1 MICLSAR
8 FVSPVFLVLALL
20 ASSTGSSVAQINN
33 PPATT
38 AQDSDAFGV
47 RTSDPAPS
55 AASEVQ
61 IPASLRTGEPPQKAR
76 DLLHEIQERQGEPP
90 PGYVGGRTFHN
101 RERHLP
107 KGRYREYDVN
117 PKLRGR
123 PRDEERIVIEQNTG
137 KAYYT
142 GDHYRTFLSL
152 N

>member
-1 MICLSAR
+1 MMCLTAR
-8 FVSPVFLVLALL
+8 FVSPVFLALALM
-20 ASSTGSSVAQINN
+20 AGSTGSSDAQSNN
-33 PPATT
+33 PPAPA
-38 AQDSDAFGV
+38 AQDSDAFRV
-47 RTSDPAPS
+47 RTNDPAPS
-55 AASEVQ
+55 AASEAQ
-61 IPASLRTGEPPQKAR
+61 IPARLRTEEPPQKAR
-76 DLLHEIQERQGEPP
+76 HLLQEIQERQGEPP

-142 GDHYRTFLSL
+142 GDHYRTFIAL

>member
-1 MICLSAR
+1 MICLSSQLLA
-8 FVSPVFLVLALL
+8 PVFLGLALVVG
-20 ASSTGSSVAQINN
+20 STGSSVAQSTN
-33 PPATT
+33 PPAIGG
-38 AQDSDAFGV
+38 QDSDAFYV
-47 RTSDPAPS
+47 RTSDH
-55 AASEVQ
+55 ASSVTSETP
-61 IPASLRTGEPPQKAR
+61 IPASTRSEEPPQKAR
-76 DLLHEIQERQGEPP
+76 DLLHAIQERQGEPP

-123 PRDEERIVIEQNTG
+123 PRDEERIVIEQNSG

-142 GDHYRTFLSL
+142 GDHYRTFVPL